1 MSVTCIVTD
10 LQDSTN
16 GSDFDSDF
24 IFATNNPIMVKC
36 AKRCYDEFPTIV
48 NQLKESSITYENT
61 KLAYSQM
68 DNKFAKSRLGI
79 GWSSNLAQLA
89 MSYYW
94 TEQDEDLYNNFVI
107 LSVVA

>member
-1 MSVTCIVTD
+1 
-10 LQDSTN
+10 
-16 GSDFDSDF
+16 
-24 IFATNNPIMVKC
+24 MVRC
-36 AKRCYDEFPTIV
+36 AKKCYDEFPTIV

-89 MSYYW
+89 MTYYL
-94 TEQDEDLYNNFVI
+94 TEPKQELYDNFVI

>member
-1 MSVTCIVTD
+1 
-10 LQDSTN
+10 
-16 GSDFDSDF
+16 
-24 IFATNNPIMVKC
+24 
-36 AKRCYDEFPTIV
+36 
-48 NQLKESSITYENT
+48 
-61 KLAYSQM
+61 M

-94 TEQDEDLYNNFVI
+94 TERDEDLYNNFVI